1 MKNTEAEHAN
11 LVIRVCAMI
20 AATVDNALA
29 HVLASVSQL
38 ANKTYRHSAPVGIVS
53 GIVAESVVPSTMYTV
68 LLAAAVV
75 FRTAACP

>member
-29 HVLASVSQL
+29 HVLAL